1 MRILLVSAAV
11 GGRGGIERVTS
22 LVVEE
27 LRARGH
33 QVEIHL
39 YGPSRNPEWEVNLP
53 DTWVGPQGQHR
64 HFWARWRHVLQWSMD
79 KIGGFDPDAVIAMT
93 PSAIIVTRL
102 IKLMTRGRYPIWSW
116 LHEEIA
122 QLDNQWGI
130 GLADAHLAISSGVAR
145 EIAVR
150 IGRQDNIYVV
160 YNPTLEA
167 PLQMRPGVNEMAH
180 FAYIGRLD
188 NSVKRIED
196 ILRALALVPLRW
208 SLTIVGSGTDQ
219 NFLVGLAEQLQIA
232 SAIRWIAWTSDP
244 WSAVGSVSALVLA
257 SVSEGFGVV
266 LAEALVRGVP
276 IVSSDC
282 PHGPRDIVQP
292 QVNGWLYPPGD
303 VRALRDILFRIVRF
317 PQTLPEAPI
326 IQATSARFHLAKV
339 VDGMLA
345 AMVGFHKP
353 PNHGRLSVR
362 RDDY

>member
-1 MRILLVSAAV
+1 MRILVVSAAV

-22 LVVEE
+22 LVVGE

-39 YGPSRNPEWEVNLP
+39 YGPSRNPEWEENLSGIL
-53 DTWVGPQGQHR
+53 VGPQGQHR
-64 HFWARWRHVLQWSMD
+64 DFWGRWRHVFQWSIN
-79 KIGGFDPDAVIAMT
+79 KIARFEPDIVIAMT

-102 IKLMTRGRYPIWSW
+102 AKFITRGRYPIWSW

-122 QLDNQWGI
+122 QLKHKWGI
-130 GLADAHLAISSGVAR
+130 SLADAHLAISSGVAR
-145 EIAVR
+145 EIAVK

-167 PLQMRPGVNEMAH
+167 PMQLRPGANERVH

-196 ILRALALVPLRW
+196 ILRALALVPLSW
-208 SLTIVGSGTDQ
+208 ILTIVGSGADQ
-219 NFLVGLAEQLQIA
+219 NYLVRLAEQLQIA
-232 SAIRWIAWTSDP
+232 SSVRWVGWTSDP
-244 WSAVGSVSALVLA
+244 WNALGSVSALILA

-276 IVSSDC
+276 IVASDC

-303 VRALRDILFRIVRF
+303 VMALRDILWNIASF
-317 PQTLPEAPI
+317 PQTLPDAPTVK
-326 IQATSARFHLAKV
+326 ATGDRFRLPKV

-345 AMVGFHKP
+345 AMVGFPKSP
-353 PNHGRLSVR
+353 GRDSLYAKR
-362 RDDY
+362 GGH